1 MFAFRA
7 IIVEIASVSDSLTWP
22 RGVNVAD
29 ELVFTV
35 SGAEAKPVRATTLL
49 EIGLSERHHL
59 QEWVLAHPE
68 ILGPG
73 IRVVTFEFDRWWA
86 VGGDPLDR
94 LDVLGLDRSGR
105 LVVAELKRDAAP
117 DTVEM
122 QAIKYAAMASRFT
135 PETLGYQHARFL
147 RARGH
152 SVTEEEA
159 LAALEEHADDK
170 TLAIETLRQPRIVLL
185 AASFLPVVTAT
196 AVWLREMGLDITLMR
211 FQAYRTDT
219 ETLVT
224 VSQLL
229 PVATVEEFTVVPRG
243 NVQAAGQEYSTAP
256 LSASEFSTLASVVTN
271 VGVRG
276 ALDLCA
282 SRPGECVGVSEICE
296 YTGRSR
302 TQLNADLAGLTRLVK
317 KTFGKNSWPFEWQR
331 SSARGEGC
339 YRMDGEQAEWWTD
352 ATVSDEA
359 TALPERP
366 LADRGEAAMGG
377 PER

>member
-1 MFAFRA
+1 
-7 IIVEIASVSDSLTWP
+7 VD
-22 RGVNVAD
+22 VAD

-35 SGAEAKPVRATTLL
+35 SGAEAKPVRATTLP
-49 EIGLSERHHL
+49 EIGLSERQHL

-73 IRVVTFEFDRWWA
+73 IKVVTFEFDRWWA
-86 VGGDPLDR
+86 AGGDPLDR

-135 PETLGYQHARFL
+135 PEALGHQHARF
-147 RARGH
+147 RRDRGD

-159 LAALEEHADDK
+159 LANLEEHTDEK
-170 TLAIETLRQPRIVLL
+170 TLAVETLRQPRIILL
-185 AASFLPVVTAT
+185 AASFPPVVTAT

-211 FQAYRTDT
+211 FQAYQTDT

-229 PVATVEEFTVVPRG
+229 PVPTVEEFTVVPRG
-243 NVQAAGQEYSTAP
+243 KVQAAPEHEYSVDP
-256 LSASEFSTLASVVTN
+256 LSASEFQELASVLTN
-271 VGVRG
+271 EGARGV
-276 ALDLCA
+276 LDLCA
-282 SRPGECVGVSEICE
+282 SRPGEWVTFAEACE

-302 TQLNADLAGLTRLVK
+302 AELRSDLGALTRLLRRR
-317 KTFGKNSWPFEWQR
+317 FGKNSPGWEAPYLPDRKEFGFRLDVER
-331 SSARGEGC
+331 A
-339 YRMDGEQAEWWTD
+339 AWWTN
-352 ATVSDEA
+352 ATASDEA
-359 TALPERP
+359 TLQPEP
-366 LADRGEAAMGG
+366 PPPGQDEAAMEG

>member
-1 MFAFRA
+1 
-7 IIVEIASVSDSLTWP
+7 
-22 RGVNVAD
+22 VAD

-35 SGAEAKPVRATTLL
+35 SGAEAKPVRATTLP

-86 VGGDPLDR
+86 AGGDPLDR
-94 LDVLGLDRSGR
+94 LDVLGLDRFGR
-105 LVVAELKRDAAP
+105 LVIAELKRDAAP

-147 RARGH
+147 RAHGD

-159 LAALEEHADDK
+159 LAALEEHTEDK
-170 TLAIETLRQPRIVLL
+170 TLAVETLRQPRIVLL
-185 AASFLPVVTAT
+185 AASFPPVVTAT

-229 PVATVEEFTVVPRG
+229 PVPTVEEFTVVPRG
-243 NVQAAGQEYSTAP
+243 NVQAAAHQEYSDAP
-256 LSASEFSTLASVVTN
+256 LSASEFQELASVLTN
-271 VGVRG
+271 EGMRG

-282 SRPGECVGVSEICE
+282 SRPGEWVTYLEIGE
-296 YTGRSR
+296 YTGRTRAESR
-302 TQLNADLAGLTRLVK
+302 ADLGALTRLVRK
-317 KTFGKNSWPFEWQR
+317 RFGKNSWPFEAPWLPDKNDY
-331 SSARGEGC
+331 GF
-339 YRMDGEQAEWWTD
+339 RMNAEQAAWWKH
-352 ATVSDEA
+352 ATAADEA
-359 TALPERP
+359 TPLPDPPP
-366 LADRGEAAMGG
+366 LDRDEAAMEE
-377 PER
+377 PEL

>member
-1 MFAFRA
+1 M
-7 IIVEIASVSDSLTWP
+7 
-22 RGVNVAD
+22 AD

-35 SGAEAKPVRATTLL
+35 SGAEVKPVTATTLL
-49 EIGLSERHHL
+49 EIGLSERQHL

-68 ILGPG
+68 ILGPD

-86 VGGDPLDR
+86 AGGDPLDR

-105 LVVAELKRDAAP
+105 LVIAELKRDAAP

-152 SVTEEEA
+152 PVTEEEA

-170 TLAIETLRQPRIVLL
+170 TLAIEALRQPRIVLV
-185 AASFLPVVTAT
+185 ASSFPPVVTAT
-196 AVWLREMGLDITLMR
+196 AVWLREMGLDITLVR

-219 ETLVT
+219 EILVT

-229 PVATVEEFTVVPRG
+229 PVPTVEEFTVVPRG
-243 NVQAAGQEYSTAP
+243 KVRDSGQEYPAVP
-256 LSASEFSTLASVVTN
+256 LSASEFRTLASVLTN
-271 VGVRG
+271 EGMRG

-282 SRPGECVGVSEICE
+282 SRPGDWVTYPEISE

-302 TQLNADLAGLTRLVK
+302 AQLRADLGALTRLVK
-317 KTFGKNSWPFEWQR
+317 KTFGKNSWPFEAPWLPDR
-331 SSARGEGC
+331 NDYGF
-339 YRMDGEQAEWWTD
+339 RMDAERAAWWTD
-352 ATVSDEA
+352 ATTSDQA
-359 TALPERP
+359 TPLPELPP
-366 LADRGEAAMGG
+366 LAGA
-377 PER
+377 

>member
-1 MFAFRA
+1 
-7 IIVEIASVSDSLTWP
+7 
-22 RGVNVAD
+22 
-29 ELVFTV
+29 
-35 SGAEAKPVRATTLL
+35 
-49 EIGLSERHHL
+49 LSERHHP

-68 ILGPG
+68 ILGPD
-73 IRVVTFEFDRWWA
+73 ITVVTFEFDRWWA
-86 VGGDPLDR
+86 VGGEPLDR

-147 RARGH
+147 RSRGH
-152 SVTEEEA
+152 PVTEEEA

-170 TLAIETLRQPRIVLL
+170 TLAVETLRQPRIVLL
-185 AASFLPVVTAT
+185 AASFPPVITAT

-211 FQAYRTDT
+211 FQAYRTGT

-229 PVATVEEFTVVPRG
+229 PVATVGEFTVVPRG
-243 NVQAAGQEYSTAP
+243 KVQDAGQKYSIAP
-256 LSASEFSTLASVVTN
+256 LSASEFSTLASVLTN
-271 VGVRG
+271 EGMRG

-282 SRPGECVGVSEICE
+282 SRPGEWVTYPEISE

-302 TQLNADLAGLTRLVK
+302 AELRADLGALTRLVK
-317 KTFGKNSWPFEWQR
+317 KTFGKNSWPFEAPWLPDR
-331 SSARGEGC
+331 TDYGF
-339 YRMDGEQAEWWTD
+339 RMDAEQAAWWTD
-352 ATVSDEA
+352 ATASDEA
-359 TALPERP
+359 TPLPEPPP
-366 LADRGEAAMGG
+366 LAEA
-377 PER
+377 

>member
-1 MFAFRA
+1 MLAFRA
-7 IIVEIASVSDSLTWP
+7 IIVEIALVSDSLTWP

-49 EIGLSERHHL
+49 EIGLSERRHL

-68 ILGPG
+68 ILGPD

-86 VGGDPLDR
+86 AGGDPLDR

-147 RARGH
+147 GARGH
-152 SVTEEEA
+152 PVTEEEA
-159 LAALEEHADDK
+159 LAALEEHADEK
-170 TLAIETLRQPRIVLL
+170 TLAIETLRQPRVVLL
-185 AASFLPVVTAT
+185 AASFPPVVTAT

-229 PVATVEEFTVVPRG
+229 PVPTVEEFTVVPRSK
-243 NVQAAGQEYSTAP
+243 VAAQQEYSTAP
-256 LSASEFSTLASVVTN
+256 LDASEFHMLASVLTN
-271 VGVRG
+271 EGMRG
-276 ALDLCA
+276 ALDLSA
-282 SRPGECVGVSEICE
+282 SRPGDWVTYTEVCE

-302 TQLNADLAGLTRLVK
+302 AELRADGGALTRLVK
-317 KTFGKNSWPFEWQR
+317 KTFGKNNWPFESQWLPDR
-331 SSARGEGC
+331 NDWGFRL
-339 YRMDGEQAEWWTD
+339 DAERAAWWTH
-352 ATVSDEA
+352 AAASDEA
-359 TALPERP
+359 TTLHESSPLDHDEAAVERP
-366 LADRGEAAMGG
+366 EH
-377 PER
+377 

>member
-1 MFAFRA
+1 M
-7 IIVEIASVSDSLTWP
+7 
-22 RGVNVAD
+22 AD

-35 SGAEAKPVRATTLL
+35 SGAEAKPVTATTLL

-68 ILGPG
+68 ILGPD

-86 VGGDPLDR
+86 AGGDPLDR

-105 LVVAELKRDAAP
+105 LVIAELKRDAAP

-147 RARGH
+147 RARGN

-159 LAALEEHADDK
+159 LTALEEHTDDK
-170 TLAIETLRQPRIVLL
+170 TLAIEALRQPRIVLL
-185 AASFLPVVTAT
+185 ASSFPPVVTAT
-196 AVWLREMGLDITLMR
+196 AVWLREMGLDITLVR

-229 PVATVEEFTVVPRG
+229 PVPTVEEFTVVPRG
-243 NVQAAGQEYSTAP
+243 KVRDAGQDYPAIP
-256 LSASEFSTLASVVTN
+256 LSIDEFSTLASVLTN

-276 ALDLCA
+276 ALELCA
-282 SRPGECVGVSEICE
+282 RRAGEWVTRTEICKC
-296 YTGRSR
+296 TGRSR
-302 TQLNADLAGLTRLVK
+302 AELNADLGALTRLVK
-317 KTFGKNSWPFEWQR
+317 KTFGKNSWPFESQLLSDRNDWGFR
-331 SSARGEGC
+331 LDTERA
-339 YRMDGEQAEWWTD
+339 AWWTD
-352 ATVSDEA
+352 ATAADEA
-359 TALPERP
+359 TPLPEPPP
-366 LADRGEAAMGG
+366 LAEA
-377 PER
+377 

>member
-1 MFAFRA
+1 MSHQLAA
-7 IIVEIASVSDSLTWP
+7 LDVD
-22 RGVNVAD
+22 VAD

-35 SGAEAKPVRATTLL
+35 SGAEAKPVRATTLP
-49 EIGLSERHHL
+49 EIGLSERYHL

-73 IRVVTFEFDRWWA
+73 IKVVTFEFDRWWA
-86 VGGDPLDR
+86 AGGDPLDR

-122 QAIKYAAMASRFT
+122 QALKYAAMASRFT
-135 PETLGYQHARFL
+135 PETLGHQHARFR

-152 SVTEEEA
+152 PVTEEEA
-159 LAALEEHADDK
+159 LAALEDHADDK
-170 TLAIETLRQPRIVLL
+170 MLAVDTLRQPRIVLL
-185 AASFLPVVTAT
+185 AASFSPVVTAT

-219 ETLVT
+219 ETFVT

-229 PVATVEEFTVVPRG
+229 PVPTVEEFTVVPRG
-243 NVQAAGQEYSTAP
+243 NVQAAAQHEYSDAP
-256 LSASEFSTLASVVTN
+256 LSVGDFQELASVLTN
-271 VGVRG
+271 EGMRG

-282 SRPGECVGVSEICE
+282 NRPGEWVMYSEISE

-302 TQLNADLAGLTRLVK
+302 AQLRAGLGVLTKLVRK
-317 KTFGKNSWPFEWQR
+317 RFGKNSAPFEAPWLPD
-331 SSARGEGC
+331 RGDYGF
-339 YRMDGEQAEWWTD
+339 RMNAEQAAWWKH
-352 ATVSDEA
+352 ATAADEA
-359 TALPERP
+359 TVLREPP
-366 LADRGEAAMGG
+366 SLDHNEAALEG